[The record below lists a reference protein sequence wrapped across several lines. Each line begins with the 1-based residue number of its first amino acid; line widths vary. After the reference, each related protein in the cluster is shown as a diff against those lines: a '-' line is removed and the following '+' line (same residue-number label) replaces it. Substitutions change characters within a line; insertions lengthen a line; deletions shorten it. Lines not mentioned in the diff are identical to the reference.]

1 MWYDNNYRRIFLD
14 MHISDD
20 KPVYLSKFDPKEII
34 SLFKEANAQTV
45 VVKSRPHT
53 GLAHHPTKFGRTHK
67 ALVDKDYVKEMIDLA
82 HNEGLFVESYF
93 SQIFDNWVYDNHP
106 SWRMVNAE
114 GKTSLDYC
122 DYHNFSMFRR
132 GRYGLI
138 CPNNEEYRAYVRGAL
153 QELVSTY
160 DIDTLFLDMP
170 FWPEICYCD
179 SCKDKYFKAVGKEMP
194 TTIDLESDE
203 FKNFQKIREDW
214 MCEFTS
220 LSTKAIKDAKSY
232 VTVEH
237 NMSNIS
243 APWQFST
250 TDRVANEACDY
261 VSGDLYGGCLEQ
273 TFICK
278 YYKNLTKIMPFV
290 FITSRCDPGLSAHTT
305 AKTYEELYLNT
316 VITLVHG
323 GAFAVCD
330 GINPDGTL
338 VKEAYTGIIKQT
350 FTDSQKYEK
359 YVNGEMEKDVAIFFP
374 DNAKYDWK
382 ENGLDIASTIPFHD
396 TFTNDFCKNPV
407 NMAKILREK
416 NILFDVY
423 PASKIDKINEKVLTI
438 SDVVNLTDV
447 EADAI
452 IKYVLNGGSLYI
464 SGRVGNKKLLDLLEA
479 KYIDTTKHNVTYM
492 SPTEAGKEFMSNFSN
507 ETPLNVRHSQAI
519 MQFSGE
525 YTTLAN
531 LTLPYTPTATYEFSA
546 IHSNP
551 PGESTNSP
559 AMVLKNVGKGKILW
573 VAAPIE
579 SMVPYFTREVVSNLI
594 KYLAKDLIFTSD
606 APSFV
611 EIVCWNKDGNKYLAL
626 LNEQDH
632 SPIAPIHNIN
642 ITLPYKIQSAQI
654 KESSDILKVDIKEDK
669 TILTVEKLELLQL
682 IEIKL

>member
-1 MWYDNNYRRIFLD
+1 MWYENNYRRIFLD

-20 KPVYLSKFDPKEII
+20 KEVYLSKFNPAELIR
-34 SLFKEANAQTV
+34 LFKEANAQTI

-67 ALVDKDYVKEMIDLA
+67 ALADKDYVKEMITLA
-82 HNEGLFVESYF
+82 RAEGLAVESYF

-106 SWRMVNAE
+106 QWRMVNGE

-122 DYHNFSMFRR
+122 DYYNFSMFRR

-153 QELVSTY
+153 QELTANY
-160 DIDTLFLDMP
+160 DVDTIFLDMP

-179 SCKDKYFKAVGKEMP
+179 SCKDKYHKIAGKEMP
-194 TTIDLESDE
+194 KTIDLECDE
-203 FKNFQKIREDW
+203 FKSFQKIREDW

-220 LSTKAIKDAKSY
+220 LSTKAIKDIKPH

-250 TDRVANEACDY
+250 TDRVAEACDY

-273 TFICK
+273 SFICK
-278 YYKNLTKIMPFV
+278 YYRNLTKVMPFV

-305 AKTYEELYLNT
+305 AKTFEELYLNT

-338 VKEAYTGIIKQT
+338 VKEAYTGIIKDT
-350 FTDSQKYEK
+350 FTASEKYEK
-359 YVNGEMEKDVAIFFP
+359 YVNGNMLKDVAIFFP
-374 DNAKYDWK
+374 DNSKYDWK

-416 NILFDVY
+416 NIAFDVY
-423 PASKIDKINEKVLTI
+423 PASKIQKISEKVLTI
-438 SDVVNLTDV
+438 SNVVSLTDK
-447 EADAI
+447 EADTI
-452 IKYVLNGGSLYI
+452 IDYVKNGGSLYI
-464 SGRVGNKKLLDLLEA
+464 SGRVGNKKLLDVLQAQYLS
-479 KYIDTTKHNVTYM
+479 TTSHNVTYM
-492 SPTEAGKEFMSNFSN
+492 APTEAGKKFMENFSK
-507 ETPLNVRHSQAI
+507 ETPLNVRHNQAV
-519 MQFSGE
+519 MSFTGE
-525 YTTLAN
+525 HTTLAT
-531 LTLPYTPTATYEFSA
+531 LTLPYTATATYDFSA

-551 PGESTNSP
+551 PGIDTDSP
-559 AMVLKNVGKGKILW
+559 AMVLKEVGKGKILW
-573 VAAPIE
+573 VAAPLE

-594 KYLAKDLIFTSD
+594 TYLAGDLLFTSD
-606 APSFV
+606 AASFV
-611 EIVCWNKDGNKYLAL
+611 EIAPWEKEDKIYFAL

-632 SPIAPIHNIN
+632 SPIAPMHSIT
-642 ITLPYKIQSAQI
+642 ITLPYKIKSATLV
-654 KESSDILKVDIKEDK
+654 ESENSLSTEILADK
-669 TILTVEKLELLQL
+669 TIITLSKLELMEIIQ
-682 IEIKL
+682 IEV